1 MEDKEDESYIRQKD
15 NIKSIPAAA
24 RLSEPRRRRTRSG
37 GHVKEGAWTHLYF
50 NNTATLHNHFSNKR
64 ALHYGHKERKA
75 GFYMTEYNQTHD
87 TAKKSMLSAERA
99 AAFVK
104 AER

>member
-1 MEDKEDESYIRQKD
+1 MKD
-15 NIKSIPAAA
+15 YCKVIASKRKGNIKSIPAAA

-64 ALHYGHKERKA
+64 ALHYGHKERKS
-75 GFYMTEYNQTHD
+75 GFYMTAYNQTHD

>member
-1 MEDKEDESYIRQKD
+1 MKD
-15 NIKSIPAAA
+15 YCKVIASKRKGNIKSIPAAA

-64 ALHYGHKERKA
+64 ALHYWHKERKA